1 MYIMKKHDKYIE
13 RDDLKGANHLHVS
26 VYYDKGGAN
35 YFSGGTIPRGYY
47 VSVTPVTKGN
57 GMISYAMFT
66 GRKQFLF
73 ETARFSAKQFAR
85 AVDMAKDVE
94 DELIAVVVEENKAA

>member
-1 MYIMKKHDKYIE
+1 MMKQQDKYIE
-13 RDDLKGANHLHVS
+13 RNDLKGASHLHVS

-66 GRKQFLF
+66 GRKKLLF
-73 ETARFSAKQFAR
+73 ETKRYSAKQFKQAIE
-85 AVDMAKDVE
+85 MAKDVE
-94 DELIAVVVEENKAA
+94 EELIAVVVAENKAA